1 MITTLWT
8 IGLILFILSLIF
20 MWITDLPSSF
30 RSYHKWEARALTSM
44 ILAVLCFG
52 IAMYATPQE
61 KTSEP
66 SNVIHNTKETCP
78 IL

>member
-1 MITTLWT
+1 MITTLWAT
-8 IGLILFILSLIF
+8 GFILFVFSLILTQIS
-20 MWITDLPSSF
+20 DLPSSF

-52 IAMYATPQE
+52 TAMYATSQE
-61 KTSEP
+61 KASEP
-66 SNVIHNTKETCP
+66 SNSIHNTKEVCP

>member
-8 IGLILFILSLIF
+8 IGFILFIFSLIF
-20 MWITDLPSSF
+20 MQISDLPSSF

-52 IAMYATPQE
+52 IAMYSTSRE
-61 KTSEP
+61 KVNENETSI
-66 SNVIHNTKETCP
+66 NKR
-78 IL
+78 L

>member
-8 IGLILFILSLIF
+8 TGLILFVFSLIF
-20 MWITDLPSSF
+20 IQISDLPSSF

-52 IAMYATPQE
+52 IAMYVTSQE
-61 KTSEP
+61 KGNENETSV
-66 SNVIHNTKETCP
+66 SKR
-78 IL
+78 L

>member
-8 IGLILFILSLIF
+8 IGLILFVFSLIF
-20 MWITDLPSSF
+20 MCITDLPSSF

-52 IAMYATPQE
+52 IAMYATSQE
-61 KTSEP
+61 KTNENEIS
-66 SNVIHNTKETCP
+66 VTKR
-78 IL
+78 L

>member
-8 IGLILFILSLIF
+8 IGLILFVFSLILVQ
-20 MWITDLPSSF
+20 ISDLPSSF

-52 IAMYATPQE
+52 IAMYATSQE
-61 KTSEP
+61 KTNE
-66 SNVIHNTKETCP
+66 NETS
-78 IL
+78 IKKRL